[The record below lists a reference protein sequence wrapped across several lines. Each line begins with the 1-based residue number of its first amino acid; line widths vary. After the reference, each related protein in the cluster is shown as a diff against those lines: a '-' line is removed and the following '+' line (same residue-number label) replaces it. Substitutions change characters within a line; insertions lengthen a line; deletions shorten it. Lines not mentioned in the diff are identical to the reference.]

1 MKKDLILL
9 ILLLPLS
16 IIKAQPYAVSNDE
29 AVLVARNWIRMNYH
43 QSESSVLTQY
53 ILRNRL
59 KN

>member
-29 AVLVARNWIRMNYH
+29 AILVARNWIRMNYP
-43 QSESSVLTQY
+43 QRDSSVLTRY
-53 ILRNRL
+53 ILRDWTA
-59 KN
+59 